1 MRRVLGRG
9 RASLQEGPVVA
20 PQGRE
25 ETPGQEGQGR
35 RVRAPTG
42 VARQEGGGPPTNNPS
57 QTFRDNSVSNYLFLR
72 LIIVDCWYSW
82 TCWHEATMP
91 HNDWCMY
98 QLVSLKATLVMP
110 DHTHPLDP
118 RRVEMTVV
126 FGEEFG

>member
-9 RASLQEGPVVA
+9 RALLQEGLVVA

-25 ETPGQEGQGR
+25 EAQGQEGR
-35 RVRAPTG
+35 RRGVRAPTG
-42 VARQEGGGPPTNNPS
+42 VARQEEGGPPASNPP
-57 QTFRDNSVSNYLFLR
+57 QAFGDNSVSDHLPLR

-98 QLVSLKATLVMP
+98 QLVSLKATLVVP
-110 DHTHPLDP
+110 DHTHPLVP